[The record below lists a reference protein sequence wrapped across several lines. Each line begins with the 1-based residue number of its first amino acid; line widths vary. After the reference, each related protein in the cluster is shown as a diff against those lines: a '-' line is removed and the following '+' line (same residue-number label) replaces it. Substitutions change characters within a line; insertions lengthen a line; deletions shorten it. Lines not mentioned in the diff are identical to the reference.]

1 MQEPWPRSY
10 HSGDGKHFER
20 FVVIV
25 LCTIV
30 VVSCARAPRET
41 PFDARKFDG
50 AQVVV
55 EVSGSSTECKVSIR
69 SEKVG
74 RVVACG
80 RLVEYFGDQLHLRP
94 GTKYYFVDSGN
105 SHRGE
110 INALVSAMK
119 ASGYPPVGVMAVFIS
134 EPAPIN
140 ER

>member
-1 MQEPWPRSY
+1 MAPQLPFRRRKAFRTVCGDRPLH
-10 HSGDGKHFER
+10 HSGR
-20 FVVIV
+20 
-25 LCTIV
+25 
-30 VVSCARAPRET
+30 
-41 PFDARKFDG
+41 FDARKFDG

>member
-1 MQEPWPRSY
+1 MAAVKDNSEIGGLER
-10 HSGDGKHFER
+10 HFGR

-25 LCTIV
+25 LCSTV
-30 VVSCARAPRET
+30 VVSCARAPGET
-41 PFDARKFDG
+41 PFDARKFDE

-55 EVSGSSTECKVSIR
+55 EIGGSPTECKVSIR

-74 RVVACG
+74 RVVVCG
-80 RLVEYFGDQLHLRP
+80 SLVEYFYDQLHLKP

-105 SHRGE
+105 SHRSE
-110 INALVSAMK
+110 ISALVSTMK

-134 EPAPIN
+134 EPGPIN